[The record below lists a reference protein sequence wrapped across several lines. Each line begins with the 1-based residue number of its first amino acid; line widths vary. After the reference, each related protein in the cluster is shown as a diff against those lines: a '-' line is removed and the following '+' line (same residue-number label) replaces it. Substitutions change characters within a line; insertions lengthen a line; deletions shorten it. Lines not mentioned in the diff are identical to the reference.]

1 MLSVMW
7 IFQAYFSLLSLY
19 LSISAGIMDPNHGP
33 FVAGI
38 KFAGYFAKDPGFK
51 WLPITLHV
59 TG

>member
-1 MLSVMW
+1 MKEKC
-7 IFQAYFSLLSLY
+7 ILLVF
-19 LSISAGIMDPNHGP
+19 ITQHGTYTNYQP